1 VKKQI
6 LSSLILAGSLV
17 VAVSAQAEEKSQS
30 ANTSTVKVTDVQKK
44 DEQTN
49 GDLDNEI
56 TNAKMRADS
65 GSKSIWSVSTA
76 WTYNG
81 GNLEKPF
88 GAERPNYAG
97 ESGVQPKTNLIGSV
111 GVNYRLD
118 KNSALNFS
126 TGLALYTPF
135 QNTWEES
142 SNQDQNQYERKFSI
156 STPSIGYSRSF
167 RAMGI
172 QQAFNAGASYAT
184 DSYDVDTLQLLG
196 SLSAGHT
203 FLFDFANS
211 NWQPG
216 VAIDVGYNAY
226 NDGADN
232 VDTIQNRG
240 MGDRGGRTDWVVGLY
255 PFVEYAFN
263 DMFSFRT
270 VFRPF
275 VFSHFRSDD
284 SSAWLRS
291 LYTQSVGIGVA
302 VTRDIYLYP
311 NMQFAP
317 EYFTADKTNVG
328 LSATV
333 NVF

>member
-1 VKKQI
+1 MKKQI

-17 VAVSAQAEEKSQS
+17 VAVSAHAEEKNQS

-65 GSKSIWSVSTA
+65 GSKSIWSVSTSWA
-76 WTYNG
+76 YNG

-97 ESGVQPKTNLIGSV
+97 EAGTQPATNLVGSV
-111 GVNYRLD
+111 GINYRLD

-126 TGLALYTPF
+126 TGLSLYTPF
-135 QNTWEES
+135 QNNWEET
-142 SNQDQNQYERKFSI
+142 SNQNGNRQFSI
-156 STPSIGYSRSF
+156 ATPSLGYSRSF

-172 QQAFNAGASYAT
+172 QQAFSSSASYAT
-184 DSYDVDTLQLLG
+184 DAYDVDTLKLLG
-196 SLSAGHT
+196 SLSVGHT
-203 FLFDFANS
+203 LLFEIPNS

-216 VAIDVGYNAY
+216 VAFDVTYNGYTE
-226 NDGADN
+226 GADN

-240 MGDRGGRTDWVVGLY
+240 TDVHGGGRTDWVLGFY

-275 VFSHFRSDD
+275 IFSHFRSDD
-284 SSAWLRS
+284 GSEWLRS
-291 LYTQSVGIGVA
+291 LYTQSVGIGIA

-328 LSATV
+328 MSATI